1 MTLKAFK
8 EASHQILT
16 GVKDSVQGMN
26 PIEIERMIAMIMDSS
41 ERRILIVGTGRSS
54 LVGRAFA
61 MRLMHLGFDVHV
73 LGETITP
80 SIRRRDIVVAISG
93 SGSTLLPVA
102 SARIAKKAG
111 ARIIAITSNPRSS
124 LGRLADHVVRVRAK
138 YRPARE
144 KDFFMR
150 QLLGEHESLMPLG
163 TMFELSAGIFL
174 DCVIA
179 EMMSRLGE
187 TEGDLEKRLAT
198 I

>member
-8 EASHQILT
+8 EASDQILT
-16 GVKDSVQGMN
+16 GVRESVLGMSLT
-26 PIEIERMIAMIMDSS
+26 EIERMIDILMDSS

-61 MRLMHLGFDVHV
+61 MRLMHLGLDVYV

-80 SIRRRDIVVAISG
+80 SIRKKDIVVAISG

-102 SARIAKKAG
+102 SARIAKKTG
-111 ARIIAITSNPRSS
+111 AKILAITSNPKSP

-187 TEGDLEKRLAT
+187 TEGDLEKRHAT